1 MKSKRILSVVPVIVD
16 LLAAALIWWQM
27 PTAVSH
33 FSEPS
38 GINAAWLSGAFILMC
53 IGVYLVRKLQPR
65 EPGGKLTVPALFL
78 DRRLHIVS
86 GVAFALLFVTML
98 AAQFGYFD
106 AIFSADTL
114 TLGEGEASAL
124 FVFAPGAWL
133 AMAFIY
139 VIVLVLTVTPTI
151 AWENGRYPLLATFA
165 LLFINLMFFTTL
177 LQLSAWVQML
187 EMSGDWFL
195 GVIMFALLALL
206 FGPPRWLYLA
216 KQPDVGGDLSSLA
229 LWIFGAWMII
239 S

>member
-1 MKSKRILSVVPVIVD
+1 MNSKRILPFVPVIVD
-16 LLAAALIWWQM
+16 LLAAALILWQI
-27 PTAVSH
+27 PTAVSR
-33 FSEPS
+33 FSNPS

-53 IGVYLVRKLQPR
+53 VGVYIVRKLQPR

-98 AAQFGYFD
+98 ASQFGYFD
-106 AIFSADTL
+106 AIFDANTL

-139 VIVLVLTVTPTI
+139 VIVLVLKVTPTI
-151 AWENGRYPLLATFA
+151 AVGNGRYPVLSTFA
-165 LLFINLMFFTTL
+165 LIFINLMLFIIIA
-177 LQLSAWVQML
+177 QLSTWMQLLAL
-187 EMSGDWFL
+187 SGDWFL
-195 GVIMFALLALL
+195 GVIAFGLLALL
-206 FGPPRWLYLA
+206 FGPPRWIYLS

-229 LWIFGAWMII
+229 LWIFGAWLII